1 MEEEKPVW
9 QGNPSQLL
17 NLHVFL
23 MCLLLGG
30 VLIFGAIYFR
40 EKLGAPWPYVIGA
53 LALIPFGVAIA
64 RYLQTKFWRYELT
77 SERLRIRRG
86 VLSRRTDEIELYR
99 VKDYVLS
106 EPFVL
111 RMFGLG
117 DIVLTTT
124 DDANRTVLLKAVR
137 RPTSLRDEIRKH
149 VEVRRQV
156 KGVRITEME

>member
-1 MEEEKPVW
+1 MDEEKPVW

-23 MCLLLGG
+23 ICLLLGG
-30 VLIFGAIYFR
+30 VLIFGAVHFR
-40 EKLGAPWPYVIGA
+40 GSLQPPWPYVIGG
-53 LALIPFGVAIA
+53 LALIPLGYALF

-106 EPFVL
+106 EPFAL

-124 DDANRTVLLKAVR
+124 DDANRTVLLKAIH
-137 RPTSLRDEIRKH
+137 RPGRLRDEIRKN
-149 VEVRRQV
+149 VETRRQV

>member
-9 QGNPSQLL
+9 TGNPSQIL

-30 VLIFGAIYFR
+30 VLIFGAIFFR
-40 EKLGAPWPYVIGA
+40 QNLGAPWPYVIGA

-64 RYLQTKFWRYELT
+64 RYLQTRFWRYELT

-86 VLSRRTDEIELYR
+86 VLSRRTDEVELYR

-106 EPFVL
+106 EPFAL

-117 DIVLTTT
+117 DIALTTT
-124 DDANRTVLLKAVR
+124 DDANRSVLLKAVH
-137 RPTSLRDEIRKH
+137 RPAALRDEIRKH
-149 VEVRRQV
+149 VEVRRQA

>member
-9 QGNPSQLL
+9 QGNPSQIL

-30 VLIFGAIYFR
+30 VLIFGAIFFR
-40 EKLGAPWPYVIGA
+40 QNLTAPWPYVIGA

-64 RYLQTKFWRYELT
+64 RYLQTRFWRYELT

-124 DDANRTVLLKAVR
+124 DDANRTVLLKAVH
-137 RPTSLRDEIRKH
+137 RPTALRDEIRKH

>member
-1 MEEEKPVW
+1 MEEEKLVW
-9 QGNPSQLL
+9 HGNPSQLL
-17 NLHVFL
+17 NLHIYL

-30 VLIFGAIYFR
+30 VLLFGAIYFR
-40 EKLGAPWPYVIGA
+40 ENLTSPWPYIIGA
-53 LALIPFGVAIA
+53 LALIPFGVAVA

-99 VKDYVLS
+99 VKDYVLN
-106 EPFVL
+106 EPFAL
-111 RMFGLG
+111 RAFGLG

-137 RPTSLRDEIRKH
+137 KPTALRDEIRKN

>member
-1 MEEEKPVW
+1 MDEEKSVW

-23 MCLLLGG
+23 ICLLLGA
-30 VLIFGAIYFR
+30 VLIFGAVHFR
-40 EKLGAPWPYVIGA
+40 ESLQSPWPYVIGG
-53 LALIPFGVAIA
+53 LAAIPLGYAFA

-99 VKDYVLS
+99 VKDYVLD
-106 EPFVL
+106 EPFAL

-124 DDANRTVLLKAVR
+124 DDANRTVLLKAIH
-137 RPTSLRDEIRKH
+137 RPGRLRDEIRKN
-149 VEVRRQV
+149 VETRRQV

>member
-17 NLHVFL
+17 NLHIFL

-30 VLIFGAIYFR
+30 VLLFAAIYFR
-40 EKLGAPWPYVIGA
+40 QNLSAPWPYVIGG
-53 LALIPFGVAIA
+53 LALIPFGVALA

-77 SERLRIRRG
+77 SERLRIRQG

-106 EPFVL
+106 EPFAL

-137 RPTSLRDEIRKH
+137 RPTSLRDEIRRH